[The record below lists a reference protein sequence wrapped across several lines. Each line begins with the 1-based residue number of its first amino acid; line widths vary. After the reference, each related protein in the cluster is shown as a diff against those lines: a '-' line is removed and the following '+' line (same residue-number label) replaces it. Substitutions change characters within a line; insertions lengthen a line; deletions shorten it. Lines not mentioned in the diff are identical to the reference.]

1 MKTINIKLN
10 RSPISDRTQRKVKV
24 KVSVSLATKMINK
37 IKVFPLIITF
47 RSERNTAAI
56 LPNKQE

>member
-37 IKVFPLIITF
+37 IKVFALIITF